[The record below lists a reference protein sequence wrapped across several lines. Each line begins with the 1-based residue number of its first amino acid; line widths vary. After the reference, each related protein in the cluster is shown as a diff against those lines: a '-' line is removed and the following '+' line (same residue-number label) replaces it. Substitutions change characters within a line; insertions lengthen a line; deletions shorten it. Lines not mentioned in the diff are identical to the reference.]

1 MAVITIHGP
10 LGAGAVSIGQIVA
23 ESLEINFY
31 DRLIFTQAARLI
43 GTPVGAVIAKEQRVD
58 RFRDRLG
65 RFLQTMLER
74 SAMSGVSGEPYFGRG
89 IENLPPETFMEM
101 MGEGNSANR
110 NIDDKTFLE
119 ATAKV
124 VKDIYEEGNAVI
136 VGRGANAILADL
148 PDAYHVGLIAPLE
161 VRVHTLMQRGEL
173 QPGRSGKLWR
183 RAGEGARELLPALL
197 QLQSLRPDPLPDDA
211 EHGQDVERNGRERH
225 RPCSSRNVCACRVA
239 CFVGPTDPTTRDEA
253 DQRLLVR

>member
-1 MAVITIHGP
+1 MAIITIHGP
-10 LGAGAVSIGQIVA
+10 LGAGAVSIGQKVA
-23 ESLEINFY
+23 ESLDINFY

-101 MGEGNSANR
+101 MGEGASADR
-110 NIDDKTFLE
+110 PIDDKTFLE
-119 ATAKV
+119 ATTKV
-124 VKDIYEEGNAVI
+124 VKDIYESGDAVI

-148 PDAYHVGLIAPLE
+148 PGTYHVGLIAPLE
-161 VRVHTLMQRGEL
+161 VRVRTLMERENYTAEEAENYGAEL
-173 QPGRSGKLWR
+173 ERAHENFFRRFFDFNPYDPSHYQMMLNMGKMTNDTAASVIVHATQQTFAT
-183 RAGEGARELLPALL
+183 AGTPA
-197 QLQSLRPDPLPDDA
+197 S
-211 EHGQDVERNGRERH
+211 
-225 RPCSSRNVCACRVA
+225 
-239 CFVGPTDPTTRDEA
+239 
-253 DQRLLVR
+253 